1 MPRSFRERLVVHGTS
16 SRPVKGKDH
25 GICGSVGVSSGGPPV
40 RGIRANQRPRKSG
53 AEVDK
58 HFAFECW
65 FHQIVRSIP
74 IKPNVQLVQAQFQT
88 VKRPTKLS
96 FNQ

>member
-25 GICGSVGVSSGGPPV
+25 GICGSAGVSSGGPPV

-65 FHQIVRSIP
+65 FHPKSY
-74 IKPNVQLVQAQFQT
+74 VQDQSN
-88 VKRPTKLS
+88 PTSLS
-96 FNQ
+96 FKRNFRL